1 MVTLKV
7 GLAIWY
13 HDIHLDT
20 DSHFEVSWGW
30 DGDIILTRSR
40 ISHHSLGTSS
50 APVWANFEQKW
61 YAYHKSKQSMRSVQP
76 KLCNSF
82 MLCIYTYTK
91 KKKQQKAV
99 HKISSA
105 CNSLPITIY
114 FSPQR
119 SVWLSHN
126 HSTSPRLD
134 WATTLQ
140 AWHQCASANIKWA
153 PSQARAGKAADGN
166 CWQLM
171 ACVYWNQFF
180 ILFTVR

>member
-1 MVTLKV
+1 MIFIWTLIVTLKFHGGGMV
-7 GLAIWY
+7 ISFWHVLAY
-13 HDIHLDT
+13 HTIVLARALRQ
-20 DSHFEVSWGW
+20 FEQILSKNDMRITKANSRW
-30 DGDIILTRSR
+30 DPFSP
-40 ISHHSLGTSS
+40 SS
-50 APVWANFEQKW
+50 ATVSCSAFTLTQK
-61 YAYHKSKQSMRSVQP
+61 K
-76 KLCNSF
+76 
-82 MLCIYTYTK
+82 TTK
-91 KKKQQKAV
+91 KAV